1 MFASLAVVHHVLPLF
16 NASPR
21 IQTSSSPYVRWDAL
35 HLLAITNAGYRCENH
50 WAFLPGVSFLT
61 NLLRSLPTEVGSY
74 FLFLPPI
81 SHLYAVQHHWIRAT
95 LCFILASFFRS
106 NGVLLAGYLVW
117 GLVVQPFLDGKQL
130 SFFKIAYSITL
141 SACVTAPLIYHNYS
155 AYCLFCNIHNK
166 PQWCYRIPP
175 SIHTHVQ
182 ANYWD
187 VGFLR
192 YWTPSQ
198 IRNFVIAAPPLVL
211 LITFSVQHIK
221 ISFLG
226 FRIRLNSVKETNKEE
241 NPFAMPSITPY
252 LIHWSVLWG
261 PISLGIPP
269 AYLIPKHITTSLQH
283 TVRS

>member
-1 MFASLAVVHHVLPLF
+1 M
-16 NASPR
+16 
-21 IQTSSSPYVRWDAL
+21 
-35 HLLAITNAGYRCENH
+35 
-50 WAFLPGVSFLT
+50 
-61 NLLRSLPTEVGSY
+61 
-74 FLFLPPI
+74 
-81 SHLYAVQHHWIRAT
+81 LYAVQLHWIRTT

-130 SFFKIAYSITL
+130 SFFKIAYCITL
-141 SACVTAPLIYHNYS
+141 SACVTAPFTYHNYS
-155 AYCLFCNIHNK
+155 AYCLFCNIPNK

-175 SIHTHVQ
+175 SIYTHVQ
-182 ANYWD
+182 AKYWD

-221 ISFLG
+221 LSFLG

-241 NPFAMPSITPY
+241 NPFAMPSITPKY
-252 LIHWSVLWG
+252 SLVMCTTLIFFSHTQIVLCLAAALPTLYWAAAWLFVYGSPWG
-261 PISLGIPP
+261 QILEIVERTLGANQPRPLDSIPT
-269 AYLIPKHITTSLQH
+269 AYLVPKHNHYFITTHS
-283 TVRS
+283 S